1 MKRRT
6 SFNIE
11 TRADF
16 TLSSASCGSMG
27 ATSCS
32 GSADPVFVVCRKE
45 ITAFSSRARRL
56 LPAFGEFVCVHFKVR
71 SLSFFLARFFFFS
84 LFSFDFC

>member
-56 LPAFGEFVCVHFKVR
+56 LPAFGEFVCVHFKLR
-71 SLSFFLARFFFFS
+71 SLSFSSAFL
-84 LFSFDFC
+84 LFLFVFI